1 VEVPVARSNAVR
13 LALASGGLALWCLAC
28 LGVPQAAFA
37 EDAQTLTA
45 LNQQLTDIAAT
56 RDPGKRAAAAST
68 VKAWVA
74 APPQKASRPF
84 KPFPGLVDG
93 FKKVER
99 LMHVKSADGNFDAN
113 LWGAFAGGRGMSIK
127 YHVIVR

>member
-1 VEVPVARSNAVR
+1 MARSDAVR
-13 LALASGGLALWCLAC
+13 LALASGGLALCCLAC

-56 RDPGKRAAAAST
+56 RDPGNRVDSAATARASIAVPA
-68 VKAWVA
+68 
-74 APPQKASRPF
+74 PQKASRPF
-84 KPFPGLVDG
+84 RLFPGLVAR
-93 FKKVER
+93 FNKVER